1 MLTLIF
7 SGLLVSIYAAD
18 SDLKELRSD
27 HFAIFSS
34 KNVDESYVYKIKDMA
49 EDFYRSIT
57 QEFNLVRD
65 KLWLWENRAKIFI
78 AKDKEDY
85 LRRFPC
91 PSWSAACVDYVAK
104 TIYTYPYQ
112 EGFSSNLAHELTHII
127 FREYVGRGM
136 LPVWF
141 DEGIAVYV
149 QNKYGAGRRLTNFAL
164 LKKAIQDKK
173 YIPLSELNSVNPG
186 SLNARSSDYVNLFYI
201 ESFSLIDFL
210 IKKGSRDN
218 FYRFLYLLRSGNN
231 FNDALLKSYSS
242 IRNMEDLEKQ
252 WIRFYQE

>member
-1 MLTLIF
+1 
-7 SGLLVSIYAAD
+7 
-18 SDLKELRSD
+18 
-27 HFAIFSS
+27 
-34 KNVDESYVYKIKDMA
+34 MA

-65 KLWLWENRAKIFI
+65 KLWLWENRAKIII
-78 AKDKEDY
+78 AKDREDY

-127 FREYVGRGM
+127 FREYVGPGG
-136 LPVWF
+136 LPLWL

-149 QNKYGAGRRLTNFAL
+149 DNKYGKGGYRMGFTLF
-164 LKKAIQDKK
+164 KKAIREKR
-173 YIPLSELNSVNPG
+173 YIPLSELNYLTPG
-186 SLNARSSDYVNLFYI
+186 SLGGRSRDYVDLFYV
-201 ESFSLIDFL
+201 ESFSIIDFL

-218 FYRFLYLLRSGNN
+218 FYRFLYFLRNGNN